1 MAAESEMVYRWVEW
15 LKCGTDDQQYQA
27 ALALRNL
34 AGDAGSKHLIREA
47 GGIESLLRLLDAGTD
62 SMLTVVGAETL
73 SCLAAD
79 DSENRVSGRGSDR
92 REGCTTWGL
101 RFNLAFCWLPSCPP
115 SSTRC
120 CSPAHACLV
129 ASTPVAIDMSLP
141 PITLTCLADMPL
153 PMLCCCPGV

>member
-47 GGIESLLRLLDAGTD
+47 GGIESLLRLLDAGTE

-79 DSENRVSGRGSDR
+79 DCENRVRGREAGKVAPHVGLHS
-92 REGCTTWGL
+92 TWPAAGL
-101 RFNLAFCWLPSCPP
+101 HLVICLRLRTAAAALHMQPWL
-115 SSTRC
+115 
-120 CSPAHACLV
+120 
-129 ASTPVAIDMSLP
+129 LP
-141 PITLTCLADMPL
+141 PLWQ
-153 PMLCCCPGV
+153 

>member
-79 DSENRVSGRGSDR
+79 DTENRVSGRGSDR
-92 REGCTTWGL
+92 RESSQHGVSSPTWPSASFDLVLLRLCTAAAALHMQPW
-101 RFNLAFCWLPSCPP
+101 WL
-115 SSTRC
+115 
-120 CSPAHACLV
+120 
-129 ASTPVAIDMSLP
+129 TPLWQ
-141 PITLTCLADMPL
+141 
-153 PMLCCCPGV
+153 